1 MDETIIDDYKC
12 NICMKI
18 LENYI
23 SEFLDNDFVLKDLK
37 KKLKFKRFLRSSS
50 KSLQKYVKYM
60 LDLIENPRHY
70 FDINYNKN
78 EFLENDFLCNK
89 CLDIRKKSMYRY
101 SLNRLV
107 KSYLVSILF
116 NTITSRNII
125 EVYKYLLNSN
135 LRFDKVNRQKLRELS
150 EINNVPNSLSWKGSN
165 YYYKKLFDIPLLLE
179 DIEIPKEVYLFRENI
194 YLNDYICG
202 HPMASN
208 GWFKESLDELIELG
222 LFD

>member
-1 MDETIIDDYKC
+1 
-12 NICMKI
+12 
-18 LENYI
+18 
-23 SEFLDNDFVLKDLK
+23 
-37 KKLKFKRFLRSSS
+37 
-50 KSLQKYVKYM
+50 
-60 LDLIENPRHY
+60 
-70 FDINYNKN
+70 
-78 EFLENDFLCNK
+78 
-89 CLDIRKKSMYRY
+89 MYRY